1 MNKMQ
6 QQFAGCETRLYK
18 NGLAEPDTAVFGA
31 TEDRIYWNSQN
42 PACPVLEPLFSGLRT
57 QSILYAR
64 PAEPYATVLSY
75 LCHNAIDG
83 AIRPDDCETRTVLQD
98 LPVTAEFET
107 AHLAEALK
115 NRACTVIPEQG
126 IIACGGTPAQA
137 YVNFSAAC
145 FAGFVKFF
153 SDTLNT
159 CRDTE
164 ISTSRKKA
172 LDRACRHLP
181 EPVVFE
187 SGLMQ
192 GPFDNEADAYSAII
206 EAGRE
211 IIDRRLVD
219 ACFGNIS
226 YRVDKTLYITTSGS
240 FLDDLEKDVV
250 AADLESRTCS
260 RGEPSSELP
269 AHMEIAASTSFRAV
283 LHGHPLFSVIMSM
296 DCDEQDC
303 PNKGSC
309 HVYCPKHR
317 EIRGIPVVTGEVG
330 GGPRGLCHTVPAAIK
345 RNKAAIVHGHGVFTC
360 AARDFNN
367 ALGRMVT
374 IEQICR
380 KTYFEKIESRTKK
393 S

>member
-1 MNKMQ
+1 MQ
-6 QQFAGCETRLYK
+6 QELAGCETRLYK

-31 TEDRIYWNSQN
+31 AEDRIYWNCRN
-42 PACPVLEPLFSGLRT
+42 PACPVLEPLFSEVRT
-57 QSILYAR
+57 QSLLYAR
-64 PAEPYATVLSY
+64 PAEPYATVMSY
-75 LCHNAIDG
+75 LCHTAIDG
-83 AIRPDDCETRTVLQD
+83 AIRPDDCETRTLLQD
-98 LPVTAEFET
+98 LPVTAELET
-107 AHLAEALK
+107 RHLAGVLQ
-115 NRACTVIPEQG
+115 NRSCAVVPGQG
-126 IIACGGTPAQA
+126 VVACGATPAQA

-145 FAGFVKFF
+145 FAGFIKFF

-159 CRDTE
+159 CRSGE
-164 ISTSRKKA
+164 ISSPRKKA

-181 EPVVFE
+181 EPAVFE
-187 SGLMQ
+187 GGLMR
-192 GPFDNEADAYSAII
+192 GPFDNETDVHRAIV

-211 IIDRRLVD
+211 IISRGLVN

-226 YRVDKTLYITTSGS
+226 YRLDKTLYITTSGS
-240 FLDDLEKDVV
+240 FLDDLEEEVV

-260 RGEPSSELP
+260 RGKPSSEIP
-269 AHMEIAASTSFRAV
+269 AHMEIATSTAFRAV

-296 DCDEQDC
+296 DCDERDC

-309 HVYCPKHR
+309 HVYCPKPR

-330 GGPRGLCHTVPAAIK
+330 GGPHGLCHTVPAAIK

-360 AARDFNN
+360 SARDFNN

-380 KTYFEKIESRTKK
+380 KTYFEQIGSRMKT

>member
-1 MNKMQ
+1 MQ
-6 QQFAGCETRLYK
+6 QELARHEARLYRS
-18 NGLAEPDTAVFGA
+18 GLAAPDTAVFGA
-31 TEDRIYWNSQN
+31 TEDRIYWNSRN
-42 PACPVLEPLFSGLRT
+42 PACPVLEPLFSEVRT

-75 LCHNAIDG
+75 LCRNASGG

-98 LPVTAEFET
+98 LPVTAELET
-107 AHLAEALK
+107 RHLAEVLQ
-115 NRACTVIPEQG
+115 NRTCTVVPEQG
-126 IIACGGTPAQA
+126 VVARGVNPAQA

-159 CRDTE
+159 CRHGK
-164 ISTSRKKA
+164 ISAPRKKS

-181 EPVVFE
+181 EPAVFE
-187 SGLMQ
+187 SGLMR
-192 GPFDNEADAYSAII
+192 GPFDNETDVHRAIV

-211 IIDRRLVD
+211 IIDRGLVD
-219 ACFGNIS
+219 ACFGNVS
-226 YRVDKTLYITTSGS
+226 YRLDKTLYITTSGS
-240 FLDDLEKDVV
+240 FLDELADAVV
-250 AADLESRTCS
+250 AADLESGSCGR
-260 RGEPSSELP
+260 EKPSSELP

-330 GGPRGLCHTVPAAIK
+330 GGPHGLCHTVPAAIK

-360 AARDFNN
+360 AAQDFNN

-380 KTYFEKIESRTKK
+380 KTYFEQIESRIKT

>member
-1 MNKMQ
+1 MQ
-6 QQFAGCETRLYK
+6 QELAGCETRLYK
-18 NGLAEPDTAVFGA
+18 NGLADPDTAVFGTA
-31 TEDRIYWNSQN
+31 EDRIYWNCQD
-42 PACPVLEPLFSGLRT
+42 PACTVLEPLFSKART

-75 LCHNAIDG
+75 LCHTAADG
-83 AIRPDDCETRTVLQD
+83 AIHPDDCETRTVLQD
-98 LPVTAEFET
+98 LPVTAEPET
-107 AHLAEALK
+107 EHLAQVLQ
-115 NRACTVIPEQG
+115 NRTCTIIPEQG
-126 IIACGGTPAQA
+126 IVACGATPAQA

-159 CRDTE
+159 CRHGG
-164 ISTSRKKA
+164 IQASRQKT
-172 LDRACRHLP
+172 LERACRHLP
-181 EPVVFE
+181 EPAVFE

-192 GPFDNEADAYSAII
+192 GPFDNETDVHRAIV

-219 ACFGNIS
+219 ACFGNVS
-226 YRVDKTLYITTSGS
+226 YRLDKTLYITTSGS
-240 FLDDLEKDVV
+240 FLDELEKEVV
-250 AADLESRTCS
+250 AADLESGTCS
-260 RGEPSSELP
+260 RGKPSSELP

-296 DCDEQDC
+296 DCDEPDC
-303 PNKGSC
+303 PYKGSC
-309 HVYCPKHR
+309 HIYCPKPR

-330 GGPRGLCHTVPAAIK
+330 GGPHGLCHTVPAAIK

-360 AARDFNN
+360 AGRDFNN

-380 KTYFEKIESRTKK
+380 KTYFEQIESRIKI

>member
-1 MNKMQ
+1 MINMQ
-6 QQFAGCETRLYK
+6 QELARHEARLYK
-18 NGLAEPDTAVFGA
+18 SNLAEPDTAVFGTA
-31 TEDRIYWNSQN
+31 AN
-42 PACPVLEPLFSGLRT
+42 PAHWNCQDPACTVLEPLFSKTRT

-75 LCHNAIDG
+75 LCRNAADG

-98 LPVTAEFET
+98 LPVTADLET
-107 AHLAEALK
+107 GKLADVLQ
-115 NRACTVIPEQG
+115 NRVCTVIPEQG
-126 IIACGGTPAQA
+126 IVACGATPAQA

-159 CRDTE
+159 CRHGD
-164 ISTSRKKA
+164 IQASRKKA
-172 LDRACRHLP
+172 LDRACRNLP
-181 EPVVFE
+181 EPAVFE
-187 SGLMQ
+187 GGLMR
-192 GPFDNEADAYSAII
+192 GPFDNEADVHSAIV
-206 EAGRE
+206 EVGRE
-211 IIDRRLVD
+211 IINRGLVD
-219 ACFGNIS
+219 ACFGNVS
-226 YRVDKTLYITTSGS
+226 YRLDKSLYITTSGS

-250 AADLESRTCS
+250 ATDLESGTC
-260 RGEPSSELP
+260 RQGKPSSELP
-269 AHMEIAASTSFRAV
+269 AHTEIAASTSFRAV

-303 PNKGSC
+303 PYKGSC
-309 HVYCPKHR
+309 HIYCPKPR

-330 GGPRGLCHTVPAAIK
+330 GGPHGLCHTVPAAIK

-360 AARDFNN
+360 AGRDFNN

-380 KTYFEKIESRTKK
+380 KTYFEQIGSRIKT